1 MNDASRRWGRRCA
14 PMGATLRADR
24 GGAAQRPHDFSP
36 LKSTGRTV
44 KIIYYQEK
52 EKIHFAQI
60 YHPIAE
66 ISC

>member
-1 MNDASRRWGRRCA
+1 
-14 PMGATLRADR
+14 MGATLRAAR
-24 GGAAQRPHDFSP
+24 GGAARRPHDFIP

-44 KIIYYQEK
+44 KIIYYQET
-52 EKIHFAQI
+52 EKIHFAQL